1 MTHDISDF
9 ERQLGREL
17 RAAGYRRLQARSPD
31 LQIRRWR
38 PVALTAAVATATLV
52 AVLAFAGLRPPAATA
67 HPFKVVY
74 LEDEIRLDVIDVVE
88 DPRSAEQELQDEL
101 GVDVEFVALP
111 APPELVDQVVSVSST
126 GTTDV
131 QPVFGDDGRAER
143 FVLPREIDGRLS
155 IHYGRQAQ
163 PGEDYDVTITSPVC
177 HELWAQTPQ
186 QAAARLAE
194 LSDNIR
200 YTTVDSD
207 YRHES
212 DVTPDDIDPGYRL
225 VDIMF
230 LSQDELL
237 VVYAAHLDALGASR
251 PECGWFSDSSGWRR
265 LVRLLAGDGLG
276 SVVRLG
282 IVAV

>member
-9 ERQLGREL
+9 EQQLGREL
-17 RAAGYRRLQARSPD
+17 RAAGYRRLQARSSD
-31 LQIRRWR
+31 LQDRRWR
-38 PVALTAAVATATLV
+38 PVALTAAVAAATLV
-52 AVLAFAGLRPPAATA
+52 AVIAFAGLRPPAATA

-101 GVDVEFVALP
+101 DVEVEFVARP
-111 APPELVDQVVSVSST
+111 APAELVDQVVFVSST
-126 GTTDV
+126 GTTNV

-143 FVLPREIDGRLS
+143 FVLPREIDGQLS

-163 PGEDYDVTITSPVC
+163 PGEDYDATITSPVC
-177 HELWAQTPQ
+177 HELWAQTPR
-186 QAAARLAE
+186 QAAARLAQ

-200 YTTVDSD
+200 YNTVDTD

-212 DVTPDDIDPGYRL
+212 DVTPDDVDPSYRL

-230 LSQDELL
+230 LSQDQLL
-237 VVYAAHLDALGASR
+237 VIYAAHLDALGTSR
-251 PECGWFSDSSGWRR
+251 PQCGWSSDSPG
-265 LVRLLAGDGLG
+265 
-276 SVVRLG
+276 
-282 IVAV
+282 

>member
-9 ERQLGREL
+9 EQQLGREL
-17 RAAGYRRLQARSPD
+17 KAAGYRRLQARSSS
-31 LQIRRWR
+31 LQVRRWR
-38 PVALTAAVATATLV
+38 PVALTAAVAAATLV
-52 AVLAFAGLRPPAATA
+52 AVLALAGLRPSEATA

-74 LEDEIRLDVIDVVE
+74 LEDEIRLEVIDVVE
-88 DPRSAEQELQDEL
+88 DPHSAEQELQDEL
-101 GVDVEFVALP
+101 GVDVEFVALA
-111 APPELVDQVVSVSST
+111 APPELVDQVVSVSGT
-126 GTTDV
+126 GTTNV
-131 QPVFGDDGRAER
+131 RPVFGDDGRAER
-143 FVLPREIDGRLS
+143 FVLPREIDGQLS

-177 HELWAQTPQ
+177 HELWAQAPR

-200 YTTVDSD
+200 YNTVDSD
-207 YRHES
+207 YKHES
-212 DVTPDDIDPGYRL
+212 DVTPDDFDPGYRL

-251 PECGWFSDSSGWRR
+251 PECGWFPDSPG
-265 LVRLLAGDGLG
+265 
-276 SVVRLG
+276 
-282 IVAV
+282 

>member
-9 ERQLGREL
+9 ERQLGQEL
-17 RAAGYRRLQARSPD
+17 KAAGYRRLQARSSN
-31 LQIRRWR
+31 LQARQWR
-38 PVALTAAVATATLV
+38 PAALTAAVAAATLV
-52 AVLAFAGLRPPAATA
+52 AVLAFAGLRPSAATA
-67 HPFKVVY
+67 HPFRVVY
-74 LEDEIRLDVIDVVE
+74 LDNEIRLDVIDVVE

-101 GVDVEFVALP
+101 GVEVEFVARP

-143 FVLPREIDGRLS
+143 FVLPREIDGQLS

-163 PGEDYDVTITSPVC
+163 TGEDYDITITSPVC
-177 HELWAQTPQ
+177 HELWAQAPR

-200 YTTVDSD
+200 YNTVDSD
-207 YRHES
+207 YRHQT

-230 LSQDELL
+230 LSRDELL
-237 VVYAAHLDALGASR
+237 VVYAAHLDALGTSR
-251 PECGWFSDSSGWRR
+251 PQCGWSSDPPG
-265 LVRLLAGDGLG
+265 
-276 SVVRLG
+276 
-282 IVAV
+282 

>member
-17 RAAGYRRLQARSPD
+17 RAAGHRRLQARSSNFW
-31 LQIRRWR
+31 IRRWR
-38 PVALTAAVATATLV
+38 PVALTAAVAAATLV
-52 AVLAFAGLRPPAATA
+52 AVLALAGLRPPAATA
-67 HPFKVVY
+67 HPFKVVH
-74 LEDEIRLDVIDVVE
+74 LEDGIRLDVIDVVE

-101 GVDVEFVALP
+101 GVDVEFVARP

-126 GTTDV
+126 GTTSAR
-131 QPVFGDDGRAER
+131 PVFGDDGRAER

-155 IHYGRQAQ
+155 IQYGRPAQ
-163 PGEDYDVTITSPVC
+163 PGEDYHVTITSPAC
-177 HELWAQTPQ
+177 HELWAQAPR

-200 YTTVDSD
+200 YNTVDSD
-207 YRHES
+207 YKHES
-212 DVTPDDIDPGYRL
+212 DVALDDIDPGYRL

-237 VVYAAHLDALGASR
+237 VVYAAHLDALGANR
-251 PECGWFSDSSGWRR
+251 PQCGWSSDPPG
-265 LVRLLAGDGLG
+265 
-276 SVVRLG
+276 
-282 IVAV
+282 

>member
-1 MTHDISDF
+1 MTQDISDF

-38 PVALTAAVATATLV
+38 PVALTAAVAAMTLV

-101 GVDVEFVALP
+101 GVDVAFVALP

-177 HELWAQTPQ
+177 HELWAQAPR
-186 QAAARLAE
+186 QAAARLSE
-194 LSDNIR
+194 LSDSIR
-200 YTTVDSD
+200 YNTVDSD
-207 YRHES
+207 YKHEP

-251 PECGWFSDSSGWRR
+251 PECGWHSDSS
-265 LVRLLAGDGLG
+265 D
-276 SVVRLG
+276 
-282 IVAV
+282 